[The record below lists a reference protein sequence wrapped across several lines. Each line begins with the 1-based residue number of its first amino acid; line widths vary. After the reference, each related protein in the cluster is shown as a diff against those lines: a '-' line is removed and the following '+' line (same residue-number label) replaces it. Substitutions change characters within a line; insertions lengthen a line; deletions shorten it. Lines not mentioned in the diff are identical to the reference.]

1 MRNTNMK
8 KQNRVTGLLPLVV
21 AALALLLSSTAQA
34 AVPGISGTSFSFTAA
49 AGFITQPDGV
59 NIYSWGYSC
68 AGSSPTFVPFT
79 GTCPAMQ
86 IPGPTLVVTQN
97 ASFTVTLTNNL
108 PNGAGNTSIVFPGAM
123 VTTTGGTAG
132 LLTRE
137 ATPGTSGAVTYTV
150 TYSTAGT
157 HAYYS
162 GTQPDLQVEMGLYGA
177 VVVLP
182 ATSANTGNCS
192 ALGSDVGQRL
202 GGGSTEFRLA
212 KAAYDH
218 PEACYD
224 REYLWQWSEIDPRI
238 HRQADQ
244 QLQSIASCPAANP
257 TPNVPCPTTLAV
269 SVEPYHPSYFLI
281 NGRSMP
287 DDMDP
292 DYAPN
297 YPNQPYNG
305 NPHMHPGDLVLL
317 RVIGQG
323 HWQHPFHEHA
333 NHVRIL
339 ARDGRMLVSQNDSVT
354 PPRLAGRMEFNT
366 DTTPG
371 QAFDGI
377 FYWSGKGLGWDI
389 YAHTPAESTSAI
401 ATATES
407 GTTVTLTTFQA
418 LTDVAGHPLTSS
430 AGLTTVT
437 LTGMPAGY
445 NGTFPITSLTLTTSP
460 SPGPGN
466 PGNPITKL
474 TYTASTSGLAPYS
487 GSLNPSQNQGLDG
500 AVSVLLAT
508 SANDPNPCIPDANGY
523 YTVNSK
529 PPAPIGARNY
539 YEWCAD
545 HNHPLET
552 NPVGQVGGG
561 GPMTLPDPLIMTN
574 GLWYNGT
581 PYLGP
586 DAVGRSRGPTPL
598 PPGAASQ
605 NPPEESG
612 IAFMWHSHNE
622 REITT
627 NDVFPG
633 GMLMMMLV
641 DPPSFYIDETL

>member
-1 MRNTNMK
+1 
-8 KQNRVTGLLPLVV
+8 
-21 AALALLLSSTAQA
+21 
-34 AVPGISGTSFSFTAA
+34 
-49 AGFITQPDGV
+49 
-59 NIYSWGYSC
+59 
-68 AGSSPTFVPFT
+68 
-79 GTCPAMQ
+79 
-86 IPGPTLVVTQN
+86 
-97 ASFTVTLTNNL
+97 
-108 PNGAGNTSIVFPGAM
+108 
-123 VTTTGGTAG
+123 
-132 LLTRE
+132 
-137 ATPGTSGAVTYTV
+137 
-150 TYSTAGT
+150 
-157 HAYYS
+157 
-162 GTQPDLQVEMGLYGA
+162 MGLYGA

-182 ATSANTGNCS
+182 AAVPGNCS
-192 ALGSDVGQRL
+192 AMGQDNAQKL
-202 GGGSTEFRLA
+202 GGGTTDFRLA
-212 KAAYDH
+212 PAAYNH

-224 REYLWQWSEIDPRI
+224 REYLFQWTELDPRI
-238 HRQADQ
+238 HRQAEQ
-244 QLQSIASCPAANP
+244 QVQAIANCPAANP
-257 TPNVPCPTTLAV
+257 TPSLPCPTRLAV
-269 SVEPYHPSYFLI
+269 SVEPYHPTYFLI

-287 DDMDP
+287 DDMDA

-339 ARDGRMLVSQNDSVT
+339 GRDGNLLLSQNDSVS

-389 YAHTPAESTSAI
+389 YAHTLPKSSSVIASAS
-401 ATATES
+401 ES
-407 GTTVTLTTFQA
+407 GNTVTLTTFQA
-418 LTDVAGHPLTSS
+418 LTDSSGHPLTSAS
-430 AGLTTVT
+430 GLTTVT

-445 NGTFPITSLTLTTSP
+445 DGTFPITSLTLSKSP
-460 SPGPGN
+460 SPAAGN
-466 PGNPITKL
+466 PGNPITRL
-474 TYTASTSGLAPYS
+474 TYTSTTTGLAPYT
-487 GSLNPSQNQGLDG
+487 GTLDAAQVNGLDG
-500 AVSVLLAT
+500 VASVLLA
-508 SANDPNPCIPDANGY
+508 SGAGDPTPCVPDANGY
-523 YTVNSK
+523 YTVNSGASIT
-529 PPAPIGARNY
+529 APNY

-586 DAVGRSRGPTPL
+586 DAVGRSRGPTPIN
-598 PPGAASQ
+598 PGAASQ

-633 GMLMMMLV
+633 GALMMMLV
-641 DPPSFYIDETL
+641 DPPTFYIDETL